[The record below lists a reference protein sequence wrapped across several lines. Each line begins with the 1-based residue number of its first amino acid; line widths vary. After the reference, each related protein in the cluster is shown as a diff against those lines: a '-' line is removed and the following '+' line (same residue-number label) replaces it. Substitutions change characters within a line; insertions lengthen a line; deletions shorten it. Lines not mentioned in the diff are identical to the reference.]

1 MGLQRPL
8 LCSRRRREALLVLRT
23 LDVLQRLRHQGVL
36 AKHLLDIV
44 LPVRLATFFLD
55 SSNELHHVG
64 FTSVEPFDV
73 FPFPEVQERR
83 DTVLLQP
90 AVARMGWMLN

>member
-36 AKHLLDIV
+36 AKHLLDLVFRCVADDDCGESMMTIDGDDDDDQMSR
-44 LPVRLATFFLD
+44 LPE
-55 SSNELHHVG
+55 SI
-64 FTSVEPFDV
+64 
-73 FPFPEVQERR
+73 
-83 DTVLLQP
+83 
-90 AVARMGWMLN
+90 